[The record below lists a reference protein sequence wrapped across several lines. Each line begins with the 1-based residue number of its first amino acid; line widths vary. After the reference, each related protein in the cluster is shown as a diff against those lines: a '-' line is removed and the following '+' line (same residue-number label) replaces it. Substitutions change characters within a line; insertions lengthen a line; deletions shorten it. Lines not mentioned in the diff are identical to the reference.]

1 MSFQLA
7 RQKVQLEKENDE
19 EYEEYEDIMNNSK
32 MHENF
37 IYFVKEMNEEKPKN
51 AEDIFKVDS
60 HLDTKTQNIESA
72 KKIWPQLL

>member
-1 MSFQLA
+1 
-7 RQKVQLEKENDE
+7 
-19 EYEEYEDIMNNSK
+19 MNNSK

-72 KKIWPQLL
+72 KKKIWPQLL